1 MNLFFNGKVVF
12 WLHVSRFDEAVEW
25 YKEYLGLPLAD
36 NMGDI
41 AFFRLND
48 DQTKLALVKSN
59 LENPK
64 THAVLDLQSDN
75 IKKTYQLLKGRG
87 VRVDDLVNP
96 YWVYHEF
103 HFYDL
108 EGNKLKI
115 HGFSN
120 DSNEHA

>member
-1 MNLFFNGKVVF
+1 MNLFFNGKVVI
-12 WLHVSRFDEAVEW
+12 WLHVRNFEEAVEW

-41 AFFRLND
+41 VFFRLND
-48 DQTKLALVKSN
+48 DQTKLALVKSD

-87 VRVDDLVNP
+87 VRVDDLDNP

-103 HFYDL
+103 HLYDL